1 MIIDDSVTKVE
12 FNKLHAG
19 DCVIIT
25 TGSGST
31 YRLTVKGQLYTKEGL
46 VVSTIVKIDK
56 KLRSKPLEWWH
67 MGFGII
73 TSVRK
78 GYSAVFTE
86 AAGYKCPFTRTS
98 WVRSL
103 ILLQPEA

>member
-1 MIIDDSVTKVE
+1 MILDDTVTKVE
-12 FNKLHAG
+12 FNKLNVG

-31 YRLTVKGQLYTKEGL
+31 YRLTVKEQLYTKEGL
-46 VVSTIVKIDK
+46 VVSTIVRIDK
-56 KLRSKPLEWWH
+56 KLREPLLWQH
-67 MGFGII
+67 LGFGII

-86 AAGYKCPFTRTS
+86 AAGYESPFTRTS

-103 ILLQPEA
+103 TLLQPEA